1 MSYNGWKNYETWLV
15 NLWLSNDRGT
25 YEYMVEIAEE
35 VKDEE
40 YPGLRMADILKE
52 DIEAGMP
59 SLDGLYGDLLSSA
72 IEAVDFD
79 EINSILLKARMK
91 VFQS

>member
-1 MSYNGWKNYETWLV
+1 MGYNGWKNYETWVV

-52 DIEAGMP
+52 DIESGMP
-59 SLDGLYGDLLSSA
+59 SLDGMYGDLLSSA
-72 IEAVDFD
+72 IDAVDFD
-79 EINSILLKARMK
+79 EIGETFMEEYLRNN
-91 VFQS
+91 

>member
-1 MSYNGWKNYETWLV
+1 MGYNGWRNYETWLV

-35 VKDEE
+35 VKEDE

-52 DIEAGMP
+52 DVENGMP
-59 SLDGLYGDLLSSA
+59 SLDGMYGDLLSSA
-72 IEAVDFD
+72 IDAVDFD
-79 EINSILLKARMK
+79 EIGKTFMEEYLRNY
-91 VFQS
+91 